1 MSLKKFRPLTLWII
15 FISLIC
21 SIGLSSS
28 FAATPSSAPNPT
40 TSTSTTPTLN
50 SIVPGLSDSPAPET
64 KGMTLWE
71 LIKAGGI
78 MMGVL
83 GFLSITVFSIIIYNF
98 KTLTVNNLSPID
110 FTEEV
115 IQKLEE
121 GDEKV
126 VREMCQEEDNIIANV
141 VIAGLA
147 KKYKGKVFARE
158 AMESSVRQEISTLWQ
173 NISYLADIGSVAPLV
188 GLLGTVIGMIQA
200 FNVFA
205 FQTGAVK
212 PIMLVGGVSKALV
225 TTAGG
230 IFVAIPALL
239 FYYYFKGRVLGITN
253 VVESYSSEII
263 KIIEEA

>member
-1 MSLKKFRPLTLWII
+1 MSLKNFRPLTLWII
-15 FISLIC
+15 LISLIC

-28 FAATPSSAPNPT
+28 YAATQPAAPNPT
-40 TSTSTTPTLN
+40 ATTPAITLN
-50 SIVPGLSDSPAPET
+50 SIVPGLPDSPEEP

-71 LIKAGGI
+71 LIRAGGI

-83 GFLSITVFSIIIYNF
+83 AFLSITVFSIIIYNF

-121 GDEKV
+121 GDEKA

-212 PIMLVGGVSKALV
+212 PIMLVAGVSKALV
-225 TTAGG
+225 MTAGG

-239 FYYYFKGRVLGITN
+239 FFYYFKGRVLGITN